1 MQKKTWE
8 GIGVSRMVVQGIG
21 KHLKATQ
28 GLGRPFKAMEG
39 RGRPGIFME
48 CLGSPCKAFATF
60 EITLNVTSP
69 GFPPTN
75 SSSPARLGQPSL
87 PVLRGSQSYNLGI
100 LQLPADN
107 CTDETEISGRLQ
119 HEVSSDIACY
129 HEPKRNEM
137 KSNLRKVGGSMRR
150 LDQTFS

>member
-1 MQKKTWE
+1 MRPLPNTMR
-8 GIGVSRMVVQGIG
+8 SRP
-21 KHLKATQ
+21 
-28 GLGRPFKAMEG
+28 LGRPFKAMESH
-39 RGRPGIFME
+39 GRPGVFME
-48 CLGSPCKAFATF
+48 YYGMPWKILEVHVRPLQPSKS
-60 EITLNVTSP
+60 LLSVMSP

-100 LQLPADN
+100 LQLPVDN
-107 CTDETEISGRLQ
+107 CMDETEISGRLQ